1 MADAEKK
8 DIARLDFK
16 IDDAKSKLNEI
27 NTLLNNLATESE
39 SYARRIGASLNNSVD
54 VSKMINTE
62 QVKQKFTTITGYTT
76 QFGQKMKYTLS
87 GQVDF
92 SKMID
97 VDVVKKDLANLQ
109 TIGKSGAK
117 KLGTTIVT
125 EETKVAANRTKLRD
139 QIAAK
144 EKSTNLDIIKSEQTT
159 ADKIKVINENQVLEK
174 IKGQNKILLAQE
186 EGEQKRQTAAYKSML
201 KQEEYNNRL
210 LKSTKTL
217 YDKITDYAKTY
228 VLYQGFNQ
236 LKQAASEVIE
246 EMKDVEFRVMEIS
259 RIMEDGTIN
268 VNEYR
273 DSLIDL
279 AYNYGRSFDDVS
291 TVTLNFA
298 RAGYDAQDSIAM
310 TEKALLALNTAELD
324 AEQATDG
331 LISIMA
337 QWNMNSGTTEEKA
350 QNLMDIID
358 KINKTADKFPI
369 SSEGLLEALQRTSQG
384 FNLAGATIDETIAM
398 IVAAEKASQRGGKVI
413 GTAMSNMQNQLKA
426 EGKLDIAKELGLDFF
441 EDEAETEFKSITE
454 IFATMSE
461 RMAELESAGKGSST
475 EMQKLLELFTVFRR
489 NIGAGLLSEMSGE
502 DSTYMEAL
510 QNAAESAGYSIQ
522 ENTKYMDTMEAATQ
536 QMKATILDLES
547 TLYDEGGKSIFTG
560 FILGAEGGVKAVN
573 SLIESFGILPTTIA
587 AVTLGFGLLNKKMN
601 YEGLK
606 KYTSNLKDLSAAFDL
621 YNTQV
626 KTGAE
631 TTDDL
636 YTAMGSSATSNV
648 KKYIDSL
655 DGADASMKGYIA
667 STVTATA
674 KQVALNLVVAAGE
687 AAISF
692 GLSLAIQAIVGVIND
707 WINATHNAA
716 ESIQDM
722 NDKIDET
729 VSDLSTYTS
738 KVETLRK
745 EIDSKKLT
753 EEEEKAALDDLLEI
767 QNKLIQKY
775 GEEAE
780 GIDLVNGKL
789 DEQIAKIEDLAKAKY
804 NAYKQENQ
812 KEINT
817 LAKTFDKNITKKTTL
832 SIGGQIVGKDFASEM
847 EDILGTKIASKG
859 QTIEQTGVLSVTGK
873 PDEVLEKYQELF
885 EKLQEYSN
893 ENYHKLTEHEKSY
906 LNSSINNISETIKK
920 LNEKYSEDYQT
931 YQTYLNNKLQYDQ
944 YYSTVYGKILEARA
958 NLATAIA
965 SGDDE
970 KIEEAQEKVKNVYA
984 EAIEEAKKDPQV
996 SEGMV
1001 DLLNE
1006 QLDNLNKSTDKEQIK
1021 LKIGV
1026 DAEEIHDSIQDIID
1040 DMGDISFEDLK
1051 EGLNA
1056 EEATENIQ
1064 KLKDKLNECGVS
1076 VEDFTDDFEYLGF
1089 TTGEVKEEVE
1099 SASDTLSYLEEKV
1112 QESIDNLAALDSGF
1126 TSVYNAMDEF
1136 NQNGYITGSTLQG
1149 LINNDLLQY
1158 FDVVNGKLAVNEAAM
1173 VNAATATKAKAIED
1187 LQAKAAAEI
1196 AAIAFDTESSA
1207 AGTAE
1212 STTSGMT
1219 EKTKEVKAALSNMTP
1234 EVLNAADAWT
1244 KLNSAM
1250 GGSMEGLAED
1260 KVNQIQQIMNN
1271 LSKSITAVNSVKI
1284 EAVSYRRTT
1293 AQSSGSSSSSSSSS
1307 KSDEEKAA
1315 EEAAKAAEEAYKAR
1329 LEAFEDY
1336 VDEKER
1342 LEKRWVDKQ
1351 KELGQL
1357 SNEDFLYITQQRIER
1372 YKKYLEEVKNATWL
1386 SEEDRLSLI
1395 QEYSE
1400 KIEDLQ
1406 VDYLGYLQDQLD
1418 DEIEA
1423 IEDANE
1429 EKIKLIEEEAEAKI
1443 NALKKVE
1450 DARDRDRDKEDYE
1463 KERQSI
1469 LDEISYWEQRTGR
1482 EAQEALKEAKEKL
1495 EELDAEWEDQ
1505 LEDWSIED
1513 QIQAIEDERDAQ
1525 ISAIEDAQE
1534 AEIASIK
1541 AVYDA
1546 KVKLFA
1552 ETGEIIYENSVMQ
1565 SQALYNAYKTNFID
1579 PISSELTKLNEAS
1592 TATAPTTTTTE
1603 ATQQYET
1610 YTIKS
1615 GDTLSKIAKQYGTTV
1630 DKIMAANPYVTNK
1643 NKIYA
1648 GKTLQIPK
1656 FHEGGIYGG
1665 NYEEGLALLKKGE
1678 VVLKPS
1684 WAASLDRM
1692 MKHFDNVSAGTT
1704 NISNG
1709 SNIEVNGD
1717 LIKIEANVRSQS
1729 DIDLMTKKIEKVLKD
1744 KFNIKK

>member
-16 IDDAKSKLNEI
+16 IDDAKNKLESL
-27 NTLLNNLATESE
+27 NTELEKLARSSE
-39 SYARRIGASLNNSVD
+39 SYANRIGASLNNSID

-76 QFGQKMKYTLS
+76 QFGQKLKYTLS

-97 VDVVKKDLANLQ
+97 VNKFKKDLDNLQ
-109 TIGKSGAK
+109 SIGKSGAK
-117 KLGTTIVT
+117 KLATTIVV
-125 EETKVAANRTKLRD
+125 EQTKVAANRTKLRE

-174 IKGQNKILLAQE
+174 IKGQNKILLEQEKGQNQLLLAQE

-310 TEKALLALNTAELD
+310 TEKSLLALNTAELD

-358 KINKTADKFPI
+358 KINKTADNFPI

-413 GTAMSNMQNQLKA
+413 GTAMANMQNQLKDS
-426 EGKLDIAKELGLDFF
+426 GRLDIAKSLGLDFF

-454 IFATMSE
+454 IFAIMSE
-461 RMAELESAGKGSST
+461 RMAELEKAGKGSST
-475 EMQKLLELFTVFRR
+475 EMQQLLELFTVFRR

-812 KEINT
+812 KEINR
-817 LAKTFDKNITKKTTL
+817 LAGTFSKDFKEKVTINGTGPTEGNFSQQLPKMVEELGGTSKVKSGIGNITFEGNYEEVIDKYRQLYTK
-832 SIGGQIVGKDFASEM
+832 IEEYQKDASEADAKYAQYSLTAISNKISKL
-847 EDILGTKIASKG
+847 ETKYG
-859 QTIEQTGVLSVTGK
+859 
-873 PDEVLEKYQELF
+873 
-885 EKLQEYSN
+885 
-893 ENYHKLTEHEKSY
+893 
-906 LNSSINNISETIKK
+906 
-920 LNEKYSEDYQT
+920 EDYQT

-1064 KLKDKLNECGVS
+1064 KLKDKLNECGIS
-1076 VEDFTDDFEYLGF
+1076 VEDFTDNFEYLGF
-1089 TTGEVKEEVE
+1089 TVGNVTEEVNE
-1099 SASDTLSYLEEKV
+1099 TLETTKEKIEMTFEDLGTLADGYNILTDAVNEYNTSGKLSYETMN
-1112 QESIDNLAALDSGF
+1112 SI
-1126 TSVYNAMDEF
+1126 
-1136 NQNGYITGSTLQG
+1136 
-1149 LINNDLLQY
+1149 INNNLLQY
-1158 FDVVNGKLAVNEAAM
+1158 LDLTSNKLSINEAAFA
-1173 VNAATATKAKAIED
+1173 NAATAAKANAMYQIAAQAATQLAAIAYGEEATQVQGAAVNTANMTTNAKNIYNALVTLIPKILEGTAAWED
-1187 LQAKAAAEI
+1187 YRNAVGDTYEIMTDEQKAAA
-1196 AAIAFDTESSA
+1196 DNVLRNTQ
-1207 AGTAE
+1207 TLMN
-1212 STTSGMT
+1212 T
-1219 EKTKEVKAALSNMTP
+1219 VKNM
-1234 EVLNAADAWT
+1234 
-1244 KLNSAM
+1244 
-1250 GGSMEGLAED
+1250 
-1260 KVNQIQQIMNN
+1260 KVETVAY
-1271 LSKSITAVNSVKI
+1271 S
-1284 EAVSYRRTT
+1284 RRT

-1372 YKKYLEEVKNATWL
+1372 YKKYLQEVKNATWL

-1592 TATAPTTTTTE
+1592 TATAPTTTTT
-1603 ATQQYET
+1603 QQYET

-1656 FHEGGIYGG
+1656 FHEGGIFGG

-1678 VVLKPS
+1678 VVLNPEWS
-1684 WAASLDRM
+1684 ASLDRM
-1692 MKHFDNVSAGTT
+1692 MHYFDNLSSNRQASIT
-1704 NISNG
+1704 NGPTIN
-1709 SNIEVNGD
+1709 VDGD
-1717 LIKIEANVRSQS
+1717 LIKIEANVKNQS
-1729 DIDLMTKKIEKVLKD
+1729 DVDRLERRLEKMLKD